1 MALKG
6 SCINLGLVLKIKVR
20 RYWLRLESQSWMSRD
35 LICSWRP
42 CRYLV
47 HGGMNSVVFPLLVAV
62 SALQVFSPEL
72 KPLLRAL
79 ERARYVVFVASPPI
93 SGAYGI
99 TDPKR
104 KLIWISPLAIEMGL
118 GRAVLIHE
126 AVHAAQA
133 CPKGKPSTIGWPVQM
148 SYVVDREVSGLL
160 YRGYAHGNHELEREA
175 FAMQG
180 HPQAIQMISKTLQKR
195 CR

>member
-1 MALKG
+1 MNAALLPMLMA
-6 SCINLGLVLKIKVR
+6 VTAM
-20 RYWLRLESQSWMSRD
+20 Q
-35 LICSWRP
+35 
-42 CRYLV
+42 
-47 HGGMNSVVFPLLVAV
+47 
-62 SALQVFSPEL
+62 ALPPEL

-79 ERARYVVFVASPPI
+79 ERARYAVFVAPPPI
-93 SGAYGI
+93 PGAYGT

-104 KLIWISPLAIEMGL
+104 KLIWVSPLAIEMGL
-118 GRAVLIHE
+118 ARAVLIHE

-133 CPKGKPSTIGWPVQM
+133 CPKGKLNPIGWPVQM

-160 YRGYAHGNHELEREA
+160 YRGYAHSKHELEREA

-180 HPQAIQMISKTLQKR
+180 HPQAIPMITKALQQR